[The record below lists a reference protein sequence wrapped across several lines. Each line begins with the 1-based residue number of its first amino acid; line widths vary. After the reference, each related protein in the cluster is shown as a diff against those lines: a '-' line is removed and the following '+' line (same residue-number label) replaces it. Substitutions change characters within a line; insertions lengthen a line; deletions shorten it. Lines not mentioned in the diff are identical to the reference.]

1 MLYNGFKFGML
12 LQFAIGPVC
21 LFIFQIAALKG
32 FYTAFTGVLGVS
44 IIDGLYI
51 LSAILGIAYI
61 IERKST
67 KIALKIFGAIVLLI
81 FGASNV
87 LSLFNISLL
96 PSLGLDNVSYS
107 GNAFLSAV
115 ILTASN
121 PLSIIFWAGV
131 FSAKLAEEGM
141 KRRDFYS
148 FGFGA
153 LLSTVFFLTII
164 FIRGS
169 LTGTFLPSYIIQI
182 LNLVVGFLLIYF
194 SIRMFLSIMS
204 EW

>member
-96 PSLGLDNVSYS
+96 PSL
-107 GNAFLSAV
+107 
-115 ILTASN
+115 
-121 PLSIIFWAGV
+121 
-131 FSAKLAEEGM
+131 
-141 KRRDFYS
+141 
-148 FGFGA
+148 A
-153 LLSTVFFLTII
+153 LI
-164 FIRGS
+164 
-169 LTGTFLPSYIIQI
+169 
-182 LNLVVGFLLIYF
+182 
-194 SIRMFLSIMS
+194 MFHIPAMHF
-204 EW
+204 